1 MWVIVAVT
9 LSFGG
14 TTKMTVI
21 QGREYDTKDECLQDV
36 RVRGNFD
43 SQAGGGGLD
52 FSICVPKGSL
62 QLGPSP
68 NPR

>member
-14 TTKMTVI
+14 TTKMTVV

-43 SQAGGGGLD
+43 SQAGGGLD
-52 FSICVPKGSL
+52 FSICVPKGSV
-62 QLGPSP
+62 QLGQ
-68 NPR
+68 NPDQR

>member
-14 TTKMTVI
+14 TTKMTVV
-21 QGREYDTKDECLQDV
+21 QGREYDTKDECLQAV

-43 SQAGGGGLD
+43 SQAGGGDLD
-52 FSICVPKGSL
+52 FSICVPKGSVE
-62 QLGPSP
+62 LGQ
-68 NPR
+68 NPDQR